1 MKAKNIYRPLRTTRR
16 HRTEDPLPH
25 EVGTHLFAIIRRNL
39 ITRREHAKTKAVSQL
54 TFAF

>member
-39 ITRREHAKTKAVSQL
+39 IARREHAKTKAVSQL